1 MGIRR
6 VRYPVTLA
14 SYVCE
19 IMARS
24 GENLQRLFTMFPGG
38 WPGAG
43 LLVLRLAAAIPLLL
57 EGCSGF
63 WGAPHDGFYARFV
76 AIGVGSLLL
85 AGLWTPV
92 AGALQTIIEVWIFFS
107 RGDGANLHL
116 LLAALGVSLVMLG
129 PGAWS
134 VDARLFGRKR
144 IDIRSR

>member
-1 MGIRR
+1 
-6 VRYPVTLA
+6 
-14 SYVCE
+14 
-19 IMARS
+19 
-24 GENLQRLFTMFPGG
+24 LQRLFTMFPGG

-43 LLVLRLAAAIPLLL
+43 LLVLRLAAAVPLLL

-63 WGAPHDGFYARFV
+63 WGAPHDGFYAGFI
-76 AIGVGSLLL
+76 AIGIGSLLL

-92 AGALQTIIEVWIFFS
+92 AGGLQAIIEVWAIFTRATAPS
-107 RGDGANLHL
+107 MHV

-144 IDIRSR
+144 IDIRSC

>member
-1 MGIRR
+1 M
-6 VRYPVTLA
+6 
-14 SYVCE
+14 
-19 IMARS
+19 
-24 GENLQRLFTMFPGG
+24 QRLFTMFPGG

-43 LLVLRLAAAIPLLL
+43 LLVLRLAAAIPLIIGGGLAVRDATQL
-57 EGCSGF
+57 GLHAIYF
-63 WGAPHDGFYARFV
+63 AT
-76 AIGVGSLLL
+76 IGVGILLL

-92 AGALQTIIEVWIFFS
+92 AGALQAIIEVWIFFS
-107 RGDGANLHL
+107 RGDGANVHL

>member
-1 MGIRR
+1 
-6 VRYPVTLA
+6 
-14 SYVCE
+14 
-19 IMARS
+19 
-24 GENLQRLFTMFPGG
+24 MFPGG

-63 WGAPHDGFYARFV
+63 WGVPHGGLYARFI

-92 AGALQTIIEVWIFFS
+92 AGALQAIIEVWTIFA
-107 RGDGANLHL
+107 RGTAPSMHVL
-116 LLAALGVSLVMLG
+116 LTALGVSLVMLG

-144 IDIRSR
+144 IDVRSR